1 MAKKASFG
9 LGTVV
14 GAVAGVIA
22 GAVGVFL
29 SDEDNRKKVVNE
41 ARKVERVVERDLRA
55 ARSKVKRV
63 VKKASKKKVAKR
75 RK

>member
-9 LGTVV
+9 LGTIV

-29 SDEDNRKKVVNE
+29 SDEDNRKKVVSE
-41 ARKVERVVERDLRA
+41 AKKVERVVEKDLKA
-55 ARSKVKRV
+55 ARSKVKKA
-63 VKKASKKKVAKR
+63 VKKVSKKKTVKKR
-75 RK
+75 K